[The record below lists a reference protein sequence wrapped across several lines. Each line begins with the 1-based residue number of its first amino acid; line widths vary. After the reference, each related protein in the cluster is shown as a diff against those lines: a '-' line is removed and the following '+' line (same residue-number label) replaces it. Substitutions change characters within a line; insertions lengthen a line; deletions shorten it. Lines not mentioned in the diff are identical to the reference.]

1 MEARAMLSVLQE
13 QAAAV
18 KRRWY
23 RYAAHSAPYG
33 GALYRGNDK
42 RQQQLQQA
50 YRRWMREH
58 QRDRKTSESRFRDAR
73 PCYWS
78 LVSCY

>member
-13 QAAAV
+13 QAADV
-18 KRRWY
+18 KRVWY
-23 RYAAHSAPYG
+23 RYAAHSVPYG
-33 GALYRGNDK
+33 GALNHGNDK
-42 RQQQLQQA
+42 RQQLQQQA
-50 YRRWMREH
+50 YRRWLREY